1 MDSMESAL
9 LKAGFNKK
17 SKGIIYKLNKE
28 DYSIF
33 NKMHQDPKKRKFL
46 LHLVHAFLPNN
57 INNDLN
63 FIWSWNNIKGCR
75 KCVICEQNIISL
87 IDAYIR
93 VNDNIDENFKVANM
107 FINSSNIN
115 VFSEINKKIDKIL
128 FSLFPDEKMYIA
140 FEFKVS
146 GLSSKNS
153 KVFMCS
159 CCYKLFNDWIANMLL
174 RKHKDF
180 KYIIGNKIN
189 II

>member
-17 SKGIIYKLNKE
+17 CKDIISKLNKE

-33 NKMHQDPKKRKFL
+33 NQMHQDPKKRKFL
-46 LHLVHAFLPNN
+46 LHLIHAFLPND
-57 INNDLN
+57 IDNDLN
-63 FIWSWNNIKGCR
+63 FIWSWSNIKGKR

-115 VFSEINKKIDKIL
+115 VFSEINKKVDNVLSYL
-128 FSLFPDEKMYIA
+128 FLNKYIEA
-140 FEFKVS
+140 FRFKVP
-146 GLSSKNS
+146 GLNSKKS

-159 CCYKLFNDWIANMLL
+159 CCYKLFNDWAANMLL

-180 KYIIGNKIN
+180 KYIIGNKID
-189 II
+189 IL